1 MSRAQNETEQIM
13 RDIHLMLSQAEVY
26 RSDPGKIIIDKKDA
40 QELLERL
47 KKSLYDLMEEYE
59 LTSQSR
65 DRAERELRRKS
76 NAIVEDASS
85 KAEDVYAGSVIYTD
99 EALRRVQNIMQT
111 ASDEI
116 EEICRKMKSE
126 LAREKDTVTR
136 DRNELKSS
144 LEDLKDTEKYL
155 KIIEESNR
163 RAEKE
168 SEKEKPAKENTG
180 VYRAVK
186 PEIKINEEYFRQN
199 GIPIEEDGSSE
210 ESGSDGFEEEIREEV
225 KVHEAPEIRV
235 NLDAEYFRWKEGQG
249 S

>member
-1 MSRAQNETEQIM
+1 MSKAQNETEQIM
-13 RDIHLMLSQAEVY
+13 RDIHLMLSQAEAY
-26 RSDPGKIIIDKKDA
+26 KNNSGKIIIDKKNA

-59 LTSQSR
+59 LTEQSR

-76 NAIVEDASS
+76 DAIVEDASS

-99 EALRRVQNIMQT
+99 EALRRVQDIMQT

-116 EEICRKMKSE
+116 DDIYRKMKSE
-126 LAREKDTVTR
+126 LVREKDTVIR

-144 LEDLKDTEKYL
+144 LEDLKDTQKYL
-155 KIIEESNR
+155 KIIEETNR
-163 RAEKE
+163 KAEKE
-168 SEKEKPAKENTG
+168 REKEKPSKEKSKG
-180 VYRAVK
+180 YKAVK

-199 GIPIEEDGSSE
+199 GIPIEDEPE
-210 ESGSDGFEEEIREEV
+210 EAPDEEV
-225 KVHEAPEIRV
+225 KAHEAPEIRV

-249 S
+249 T